1 MNACNSRSLAVA
13 AIAVSAAVASSLPA
27 FADLTIVQT
36 TKISAPGV
44 QQMLSQIPEQ
54 QKASLGGMLSPM
66 LTGTPWLTTTY
77 LQGSRVRTD
86 MGQSAVVAN
95 GVSGQ
100 QFTLDKATHKFSLG
114 AYDPFQKVAGSFGFQ
129 ITPTGVTTT
138 MLGHTVQKY
147 AIAMTSSVLSKSA
160 ISGEL
165 WAAPDLPAPPASKF
179 ASGSVAAGFG
189 AQMAKV
195 RGLPLAYTLT
205 YSGTPM
211 GDYSVSSMPTSI
223 SENPLSASVFRIPS
237 DYSQGAV
244 QTGQQMP
251 SAGFPLGDGMPLDM
265 GSASGLASSALG
277 LNSGVDANSGGVD
290 ASALSSG
297 SVQQLLGS
305 LGGLL
310 GSLAG
315 SSLGGNTGAASTP
328 SAGATGIDTSSL
340 GNLISPQMIQQMTS
354 QLQSLLGS
362 DDSSGN

>member
-1 MNACNSRSLAVA
+1 M
-13 AIAVSAAVASSLPA
+13 
-27 FADLTIVQT
+27 
-36 TKISAPGV
+36 
-44 QQMLSQIPEQ
+44 
-54 QKASLGGMLSPM
+54 
-66 LTGTPWLTTTY
+66 
-77 LQGSRVRTD
+77 
-86 MGQSAVVAN
+86 

-114 AYDPFQKVAGSFGFQ
+114 AYDPFQKTAGSFGFQ

-165 WAAPDLPAPPASKF
+165 WAAPDLPAPPSAKY

-195 RGLPLAYTLT
+195 RGLPLAYTLN
-205 YSGTPM
+205 YGGTPM
-211 GDYSVSSMPTSI
+211 GNISVSSMPTSI

-251 SAGFPLGDGMPLDM
+251 SAGFPLGDGMPLDT
-265 GSASGLASSALG
+265 GSASGMASSALG
-277 LNSGVDANSGGVD
+277 LIPGASADGSGGVD

-297 SVQQLLGS
+297 SAQQLLGS
-305 LGGLL
+305 LSGLL

-315 SSLGGNTGAASTP
+315 SSLGGGTGTEPTP
-328 SAGATGIDTSSL
+328 GAGTTGGIDTSNL

-354 QLQSLLGS
+354 QLQSLLGGDS
-362 DDSSGN
+362 DSGN